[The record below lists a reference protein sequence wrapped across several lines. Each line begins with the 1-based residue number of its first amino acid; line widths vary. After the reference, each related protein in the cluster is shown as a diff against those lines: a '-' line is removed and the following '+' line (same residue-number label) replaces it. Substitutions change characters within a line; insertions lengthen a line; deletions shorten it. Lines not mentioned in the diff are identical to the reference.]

1 MPDDRPYIEIEFTG
15 TELKQSTSNTLNGT
29 NIAIDYGDRTA
40 IYYTGDYSHTYS
52 TSGTYTIRI
61 YGVTSLGESCFRGCS
76 GFTSIIIPESVTSFG
91 NYCFR
96 YCTGLTSMVI
106 PDSVTSLGQS
116 CFAGCTGLTSV
127 VIPNSVTNLS
137 HYCFNLCRGLTNIQ
151 LNWTS
156 SADIITYN
164 SNWISNTNSSLV
176 FSIPY
181 GTTSLYSAKGYPTEK
196 LVERSSNVSSYEL
209 FNDVK
214 RLFLNNKEVKS
225 IVIDETDGG
234 IIYERTTTPIV
245 LSADESEIDY
255 GQNIIL
261 NGSIPFDTNSI
272 KIYQDNVLI
281 GTTFS
286 FNGIFSYTVSSLNAG
301 TYTFKAIFEGDESY
315 IEGESNGIV
324 VTVNK
329 ITPVLTLTSNKD
341 TIRPG
346 EIFTFS
352 GTTTVNREIK
362 IYNGSSLWGKTNS
375 SSGTF
380 SYNASGLYN
389 STDSS
394 YVSEFYAKIDNGTN
408 NNEGS
413 SNRVSI
419 TVLPRYSTNLTIE
432 VPTLIYSDTFDV
444 TGILTDENN
453 NPIPNASIKL
463 YRDTSILEAT
473 ATTNNNGEVTFHRD
487 APTSITTY
495 DFQLKYGGNQYFSGS
510 NSSIVTRV
518 VNKETSILNIESPL
532 NESTYTPSDPL
543 APPLPDTTNEITIE
557 GSLSDNDG
565 TPLSNKTILM
575 KLEDTTLLTMTTDS
589 EGNFNDSC
597 AISNFNSGEHE
608 LNFVFNGDEFY
619 TESIQTITINIEEQ
633 EVPLTPPS
641 SLTLNASKT
650 ILSKYNNES
659 CVLSALVTDENNNP
673 CPNEI
678 VTFLYGLHA
687 FESETNE
694 NGIATYTYEGKD
706 FGNIEISA
714 TLATLDNLSD
724 SIIIEDC
731 TYYND
736 GSSTNGLSINS
747 GVSCSSDG
755 EWITIST
762 STSGEKFVF
771 PPRPLCCYTGNDNW
785 ELSFK
790 CKTSDYSGQAF
801 GLQMENCSSGSYS
814 GDSQY
819 TSYSGGF
826 NNCMGAGY
834 VSNSLLDTDIVTF
847 KRLNGYWKILKNNT
861 TEIAT
866 TSYNWS
872 DSRVSGFYTNSGR
885 IARLKEIK
893 YKKIISNPNSIVL
906 TSDKTRINGLNNESC
921 TLSALLESYNS
932 PVINRTVTFKAGDVI
947 LGEGTTDE
955 NGIATYVFEE
965 NTIGDYNIT
974 CECNSIVSNSLNI
987 TVSDGSKVFYYNSGA
1002 DINNVSDFDIAN
1014 TWISNNNSKG
1024 TITVESDGEEWI
1036 TIART
1041 NGSNYAHIPIVP
1053 LTATHEPFKLS
1064 CIVELIAYG
1073 NPYVASYSGFYACR
1087 HSGGYGYI
1095 TQWGVPFRMC
1105 RNDKGSTD
1113 NWNSWTNDGNVADG
1127 IYKYEVKWEGANWT
1141 HTLYDLS
1148 GNVIKTRSDGSSSAN
1163 ISTNDMEFGIHL
1175 DNNRRFRIKEI
1186 TAEYLY

>member
-1 MPDDRPYIEIEFTG
+1 MPDDRPYIEIQFTG
-15 TELKQSTSNTLNGT
+15 KRLIQNRLNTLTLTGT
-29 NIAIDYGDRTA
+29 NIIIDYGDGNTVN
-40 IYYTGDYSHTYS
+40 YNGDYSHTYS
-52 TSGTYTIRI
+52 SSGTYTIRI
-61 YGVTSLGESCFRGCS
+61 YGVTSLGEACFLYCFGL
-76 GFTSIIIPESVTSFG
+76 TSIVIPNSVTSIG
-91 NYCFR
+91 SSCF
-96 YCTGLTSMVI
+96 YGCTDLTSIVI
-106 PDSVTSLGQS
+106 PDSITSLGET
-116 CFAGCTGLTSV
+116 CFSYCSGLTSV
-127 VIPNSVTNLS
+127 VIPNSITSLGNN
-137 HYCFNLCRGLTNIQ
+137 CFRECTSLIDVQ

-156 SADIITYN
+156 STDILTYN
-164 SNWISNTNSSLV
+164 SEWINDDSSSIV
-176 FSIPY
+176 FTIPY
-181 GTTSLYSAKGYPTEK
+181 GTTSLYEAKGYPTAK
-196 LVERSSNVSSYEL
+196 LVEQSPSVSSHEL
-209 FNDVK
+209 FSDVK

-234 IIYERTTTPIV
+234 IIYERTTTPII
-245 LSADESEIDY
+245 LSSSNEIDY
-255 GQNIIL
+255 GQNVIL

-272 KIYQDNVLI
+272 KIYQDDVLI
-281 GTTFS
+281 GTTLTS
-286 FNGIFSYTVSSLNAG
+286 NGIFSYTISNLNAG

-315 IEGESNGIV
+315 VEGESNGIV

-346 EIFTFS
+346 EIFTLN
-352 GTTTVNREIK
+352 GTTTVNGEIK

-375 SSGTF
+375 SNGTF

-394 YVSEFYAKIDNGTN
+394 YVREFYAKIDNGIN

-495 DFQLKYGGNQYFSGS
+495 DFQLKYDGNQYFSGS

-518 VNKETSILNIESPL
+518 VNKETSILNIKSPL
-532 NESTYTPSDPL
+532 NESTYTPSNPL
-543 APPLPDTTNEITIE
+543 APPLPDTINEITIE

-565 TPLSNKTILM
+565 TPLSNKTVLM
-575 KLEDTTLLTMTTDS
+575 KLEDTILLTMTTNS
-589 EGNFNDSC
+589 EGIFNDSYT
-597 AISNFNSGEHE
+597 ISGFNSGEHE
-608 LNFVFNGDEFY
+608 LNFVFNEDEFY

-633 EVPLTPPS
+633 GVPLTPPS

-659 CVLSALVTDENNNP
+659 CVLSALVTDENDNP
-673 CPNEI
+673 CSNEI
-678 VTFLYGLHA
+678 ITFSYGLHA

-714 TLATLDNLSD
+714 TLNNLSD

-771 PPRPLCCYTGNDNW
+771 PPRPSCCYTGNDNW

-801 GLQMENCSSGSYS
+801 GLQMEDCSGGYYS
-814 GDSQY
+814 GGGQY
-819 TSYSGGF
+819 TSYSGSF
-826 NNCMGAGY
+826 NNCMGAGN

-866 TSYNWS
+866 TGYNWS
-872 DSRVSGFYTNSGR
+872 DSRVPGFYTNSGR

-906 TSDKTRINGLNNESC
+906 TSDKMRINGLNNESC
-921 TLSALLESYNS
+921 TLSALLKSYNS
-932 PVINRTVTFKAGDVI
+932 PIANKTVIFKIGDTI
-947 LGEGTTDE
+947 LGEGITDE

-987 TVSDGSKVFYYNSGA
+987 TVSDGSNILYYNSGA
-1002 DINNVSDFDIAN
+1002 DLSKISDFDVSGA
-1014 TWISNNNSKG
+1014 WASKNNSAG
-1024 TITVESDGEEWI
+1024 TYTVSSDGEEWI
-1036 TIART
+1036 TISRS
-1041 NGSNYAHIPIVP
+1041 GGGNYGHIPITP
-1053 LTATHEPFKLS
+1053 LTGINVEFKINL
-1064 CIVELIAYG
+1064 IVEMIAYG
-1073 NPYVASYSGFYACR
+1073 NPYNASYSGLYALKKSNNFSCL
-1087 HSGGYGYI
+1087 Y
-1095 TQWGVPFRMC
+1095 QWGYPFRIC
-1105 RNDKGSTD
+1105 RSDKGSSD
-1113 NWNSWTNDGNVADG
+1113 NWQVYSNDGNVSNG
-1127 IYKYEVKWEGANWT
+1127 IYRYECIFKSDRVIHN
-1141 HTLYDLS
+1141 LYDL
-1148 GNVIKTRSDGSSSAN
+1148 NNTRLKTVTLTGSSLN
-1163 ISTNDMEFGIHL
+1163 HLNDTVEFGIHTDL
-1175 DNNRRFRIKEI
+1175 NRNFRIKEI
-1186 TAEYLY
+1186 IVERLE